1 MATALQPDPAAVEAV
16 KGRFRDDGLYYAA
29 HALKLPNEDG
39 ELVPMTPRPG
49 QVLIEEAIQRQ
60 QQASKPIRI
69 LILKSRRL
77 GSSTWSVATILRRLT
92 QRQNRKGQIV
102 AQNSQTASELFGVAK
117 TMYQHLPPE
126 EWLKPP
132 IYRENDTKDSK
143 LMWWGERSGFERNR
157 GNLGIN
163 SQLTIDTAG
172 VVEAGRG
179 MTIHD
184 LLCTEVAFW
193 SDPRKALSLLNA
205 VYDRPDTCIILESTA
220 NGFNWF
226 KDRWDRAMRGESA
239 YEPVFIGWTVDEN
252 AVRPFDTD
260 EDREKFIAS
269 IGSGPWGEDE
279 PRLIEEHNC
288 TPEQLHWR
296 RRTIE
301 DKTEGKLE
309 LFDQEYPSDA
319 ARAFVGSGKH
329 VFSIS
334 FVQRV
339 IDRVEKIEL
348 LPPSEGGPMTGVF
361 TATETKPRRIH
372 GDEVVEVPTKAIW
385 TPATD
390 TNLPITYDFWVRW
403 NPPAYDDD
411 DELEPHS
418 DEDLL
423 EPPAS
428 QFIVNGDPA
437 SGEENTTGDTDY
449 FAAQVIDHKT
459 GEQVARLQ
467 TRRLDPDEFA
477 YQLLLAALYFNDALI
492 NVEITGGYGVPVT
505 RKLWDAYGWRRIH
518 KRRGVEQS
526 AMKASDRLGWDTNRR
541 TKPLIIA
548 GMTELLREQTDGI
561 RDKLTALQMTT
572 YVTDEKGRQG
582 ADKGAFDDLLSSWMV
597 GREVA
602 RQTRLRPEG
611 PSGVKRNIWT
621 DRNAYDPRRF

>member
-1 MATALQPDPAAVEAV
+1 MATAAHPTPEQIEAI
-16 KGRFRDDGLYYAA
+16 KARFRDDGIFYAEN
-29 HALKLPNEDG
+29 ALKLPNEDG
-39 ELVPMTPRPG
+39 ELVAMKPRPA

-60 QQASKPIRI
+60 QQSGKPIRI

-77 GSSTWSVATILRRLT
+77 GSSTWSVATLLRRLT

-102 AQNSQTASELFGVAK
+102 AQNSQTAAELFGVAK
-117 TMYQHLPPE
+117 TMYQHLPAE

-143 LMWWGERSGFERNR
+143 LMWWGERSGLERNR

-193 SDPRKALSLLNA
+193 NDPRKALSLLNA

-226 KDRWDRAMRGESA
+226 KDRWDRAKRGDSA

-252 AVRPFDTD
+252 AVRPFDSE
-260 EDREKFIAS
+260 EDREKFIAT
-269 IGSGPWGEDE
+269 IGTGPWGEDE
-279 PRLIEEHNC
+279 PRLIEEHGC

-309 LFDQEYPSDA
+309 LFDQEYPSDP

-329 VFSIS
+329 VFSIT

-339 IDRVEKIEL
+339 LDRVKHIEL
-348 LPPSEGGPMTGVF
+348 EPPAHGGPMIGVITG
-361 TATETKPRRIH
+361 TDLKERRTRDGSVH
-372 GDEVVEVPTKAIW
+372 VPQKAIW
-385 TPATD
+385 TPSTE
-390 TNLPITYDFWVRW
+390 TNYPITYDWWVRW
-403 NPPAYDDD
+403 NPPQMD
-411 DELEPHS
+411 DEGDIVPH
-418 DEDLL
+418 DEEALL
-423 EPPAS
+423 LPPGS
-428 QFIVNGDPA
+428 QFIVAGDPA
-437 SGEENTTGDTDY
+437 VGDENTSGETDY
-449 FAAQVIDHKT
+449 SAIQVIDHKT
-459 GEQVARLQ
+459 RAQVARLE

-477 YQLLLAALYFNDALI
+477 YELLLAALFFNDALVT
-492 NVEITGGYGVPVT
+492 VETTGYGVSVA
-505 RKLWDAYGWRRIH
+505 RKLWDAYGYRRVY
-518 KRRGVEQS
+518 KRKAVEM
-526 AMKASDRLGWDTNRR
+526 AKMKTSDRIGWDTNVR
-541 TKPLIIA
+541 TKPLMIA
-548 GMTELLREQTDGI
+548 GMTELLREGIDGI
-561 RDKLTALQMTT
+561 RDSRTALQFTT
-572 YVTDEKGRQG
+572 YVTDEKGRKG
-582 ADKGAFDDLLSSWMV
+582 ADKGAFDDLLSAYMQ
-597 GREVA
+597 GQEVA
-602 RQTRLRPEG
+602 RETRLRPDG

-621 DRNAYDPRRF
+621 ERHAYDPRRF